1 MQDFVDSFNDHRRK
15 FFNPGSSLTVDESF
29 AEWNGLGGSWIN
41 IGLPMYMSLDRKP
54 HDGCEIQDAADGDSG
69 VLLRLIIVKSPDEV
83 AKQQREAPKPWHDF
97 NITHGGKVLFSLVEP
112 WLDTGHIVVG
122 HSAFASVRTTE
133 MLEERNTGFLGSIK
147 QAITGFPMKFLSTM
161 ETGGSRGGKF
171 SLTNECHCFGQ
182 LCLTISTVTESKV
195 LVRKTGERVDMMA
208 VMTVDRNRQ
217 YYVATRGSSK
227 DAFVSRERWQQ
238 GSDTTA
244 KPTKERIEFNRPDV
258 VSMYHRIAG
267 KIDTQDISI
276 DAVALL

>member
-1 MQDFVDSFNDHRRK
+1 MEVVFSRAQWYYQSNHSYLFMQDFVDSFNNHRRK

-29 AEWNGLGGSWIN
+29 AEWNGVGGSWIN

-69 VLLRLIIVKSPDEV
+69 VLLCWIIVKSPDEV

-97 NITHGGKVLFSLVEP
+97 NITHGGKVLISLVEP

-147 QAITGFPMKFLSTM
+147 QATTGFPMKFLSTM
-161 ETGGSRGGKF
+161 ETGGSRRGKF
-171 SLTNECHCFGQ
+171 NLTNERHCFGQ

-195 LVRKTGERVDMMA
+195 LVRKTGERVDMMD
-208 VMTVDRNRQ
+208 VMTVEQQPVLRGHSVVLQRRIHQWRAMAARQ
-217 YYVATRGSSK
+217 
-227 DAFVSRERWQQ
+227 QH
-238 GSDTTA
+238 
-244 KPTKERIEFNRPDV
+244 N
-258 VSMYHRIAG
+258 G
-267 KIDTQDISI
+267 KTNQRTN
-276 DAVALL
+276 